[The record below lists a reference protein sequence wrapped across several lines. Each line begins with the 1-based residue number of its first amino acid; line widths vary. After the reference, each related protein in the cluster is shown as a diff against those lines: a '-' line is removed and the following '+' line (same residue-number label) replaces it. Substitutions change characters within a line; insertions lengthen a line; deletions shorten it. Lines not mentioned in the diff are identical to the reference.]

1 MPLVAECITFGHA
14 KRVAGSIFPASARVR
29 LRHTVHSHFR
39 QNAAATHPV
48 AAMIEVESLTKTY
61 GDFQAVRGMSFH
73 VAPGEVLGLV
83 GPNGA
88 GKTTTLRSIAGI
100 IVPTSGSVRVGG
112 HDMAIAPE
120 KAKSL
125 LAFIPDEPQLF
136 EHLTVEEHLRFI
148 GRLYGVADAPARIEP
163 LLIEMELLEKRGV
176 LPAALSRGMRQ
187 KLAIACGLLHT
198 PSALLLD
205 EPLTGL
211 DPAGMRRMKSTIAA
225 RARAGAAVVLSS
237 HLLHLVEELCTRL
250 LVMQRGR
257 VIAIGTLAEIVAERG
272 DLAGR
277 ALEDVFLALID
288 EGERQDRAQSGA

>member
-1 MPLVAECITFGHA
+1 
-14 KRVAGSIFPASARVR
+14 
-29 LRHTVHSHFR
+29 
-39 QNAAATHPV
+39 
-48 AAMIEVESLTKTY
+48 MIDVENLTKTY
-61 GDFQAVRGMSFH
+61 GNFEAVRGMSFH

-100 IVPTSGSVRVGG
+100 IVPTSGAVRIGG
-112 HDMAIAPE
+112 NDMATAPE
-120 KAKSL
+120 RAKSL

-148 GRLYGVADAPARIEP
+148 GRLYGVPDALARIEP
-163 LLIEMELLEKRGV
+163 LLVEMELLEKRGS

-187 KLAIACGLLHT
+187 KLAIACGLLHS

-211 DPAGMRRMKSTIAA
+211 DPAGMRRMKSTIAT

-257 VIAIGTLAEIVAERG
+257 VIAIGTIAEIVAKRH

-288 EGERQDRAQSGA
+288 EGERQDTAQSGT

>member
-1 MPLVAECITFGHA
+1 VIH
-14 KRVAGSIFPASARVR
+14 
-29 LRHTVHSHFR
+29 
-39 QNAAATHPV
+39 
-48 AAMIEVESLTKTY
+48 VENLTKVY
-61 GDFQAVRGMSFH
+61 GDFTAVRALSFH

-100 IVPTSGSVRVGG
+100 IVPTSGTISIDG
-112 HDMAIAPE
+112 DDIATAPE
-120 KAKSL
+120 RAKAR

-148 GRLYGVADAPARIEP
+148 GRLYGVSNAPALIEP
-163 LLIEMELLEKRGV
+163 LLIEMELLEKRNA

-187 KLAIACGLLHT
+187 KLAIACGLLHS

-211 DPAGMRRMKSTIAA
+211 DPAGMRRMKSTIAS

-237 HLLHLVEELCTRL
+237 HLLQLVEELCTRL

-257 VIAIGTLAEIVAERG
+257 VIALGTFAEIVAERPA
-272 DLAGR
+272 LAGM
-277 ALEDVFLALID
+277 ALEDVFLALMD
-288 EGERQDRAQSGA
+288 EGERGDRAGAVP